1 MKFSAEAAELQKALA
16 RVGGVIPSKS
26 PTPILEDF
34 LVSLT
39 GNTLTLTATDL
50 EISLTTTID
59 VKGKED
65 GALAIPGK
73 RLSDT
78 IRALPADSSPVVAA
92 DLTRN
97 KVTITTKNGEFNLS
111 GEDAK
116 EFPSLPTFKAGEEV
130 DIDSSDLRGIIQH
143 TTFAVSTDELRPAM
157 MGVLFESRDN
167 ELRAVSTDGHRLVR
181 YSRKLVS
188 KGSFKRNIIVPAKA
202 LQVLSKSLE
211 AGNAKV
217 GISEK
222 HIRFAFG
229 RNVLLSRLIDEA
241 YPSYESVIPTD
252 NEKIMVVNREAMLAA
267 IRRVALYSSQSSHQI
282 RLGLKEGILT
292 VRAQDLDF
300 GGEAYETVACDYSGE
315 EMEIGFNAQYVLEM
329 LTHLEAESVSFKFSS
344 PTRAGLLVPQAE
356 NGSDVLMLVMPVRL
370 SN

>member
-1 MKFSAEAAELQKALA
+1 MKFTAEAVELQRALA
-16 RVGGVIPSKS
+16 RVGGVVPSKS

-34 LVSLT
+34 LVTLS

-50 EISLTTTID
+50 EVSFTTTVD
-59 VKGKED
+59 VQGKGD
-65 GALAIPGK
+65 GSIAIPAK

-78 IRALPADSSPVVAA
+78 IRALPADSAPALTA
-92 DLTRN
+92 DLSKN
-97 KVTITTKNGEFNLS
+97 KITITTKSGEFNLS

-116 EFPSLPTFKAGEEV
+116 EFPSIPAFKAGEEV
-130 DIDSSDLRGIIQH
+130 DVDCSDLRRIIQH

-157 MGVLFESRDN
+157 MGVLFESHGT

-181 YSRKLVS
+181 YTRKLMS
-188 KGSFKRNIIVPAKA
+188 KGSLNRNIIVPAKA
-202 LQVLSKSLE
+202 LQILSKTLE
-211 AGNAKV
+211 SGDGKI

-222 HIRFAFG
+222 HIRFVFG
-229 RNVLLSRLIDEA
+229 RNILLSRLIDEA

-252 NEKIMVVNREAMLAA
+252 NEKILTVNREALLAA
-267 IRRVALYSSQSSHQI
+267 IRRVAIYSNASSHHI
-282 RLGLKEGILT
+282 RLGLKEGALT

-300 GGEAYETVACDYSGE
+300 GGEAYETVSCEYAGE
-315 EMEIGFNAQYVLEM
+315 EMEIGFNAQYVIEM
-329 LTHLEAESVSFKFSS
+329 LTHLEVDNVSFRFSS
-344 PTRAGLLVPQAE
+344 PTRAGLLVPEAE